1 MKDEYTP
8 WISSAVVTPK
18 SNGSIRVCL
27 DPPDLNKAI
36 KCNRHYVRSVDDIIP
51 KVAGATHFSI
61 LDARSGYWQVKIDEE
76 SSKLCTFNTPWGKY
90 RWTRLPF
97 GLTCSGDVFQE
108 KMDSVFGSL
117 DGVTGIADDTFS
129 YGTSEASHD
138 ELILSVLDTARK
150 NNMRFNSEKCQFKV
164 AEASF
169 FGLKWTPEGLN
180 ADDKKVEAIANMQPP
195 KDVKELQSFLG
206 MVNYLN
212 RFSPVLAQI
221 SQPIRNLVK
230 NDAPF
235 QWQAEQQQ
243 ALQLIKDTISKSPL
257 LAYYDPEKES
267 VIQSDAS
274 MYGLGYVLLQDDK
287 PVCYTSR
294 SMTEFPIVRKLSSAT
309 SVAVIKHLRS
319 IFSEY
324 DIPETIISDGP
335 QYSKEFKAFCNNLGI
350 EHTTSSPTYQRSNGF
365 SERMVHT
372 VKNILKKADACG
384 EDSYLRLLAYHT
396 TPVDCKLPAPA
407 KLPNHRI
414 YRTQLPS
421 SGRLQRSATSN
432 SDLDQ
437 MQHRQH
443 VQKLQHDG
451 KVTSKCF
458 WHNADTNR
466 NPTAVTSSTT
476 ADSSIPCGFS
486 GTLCNDKEW
495 SCDSTTTETQLTD
508 RRLCF

>member
-97 GLTCSGDVFQE
+97 GLTCRGDVFQE

-169 FGLKWTPEGLN
+169 FGLKWTPEGLK

-195 KDVKELQSFLG
+195 KGRS
-206 MVNYLN
+206 
-212 RFSPVLAQI
+212 
-221 SQPIRNLVK
+221 RN
-230 NDAPF
+230 
-235 QWQAEQQQ
+235 
-243 ALQLIKDTISKSPL
+243 
-257 LAYYDPEKES
+257 
-267 VIQSDAS
+267 
-274 MYGLGYVLLQDDK
+274 
-287 PVCYTSR
+287 CSR
-294 SMTEFPIVRKLSSAT
+294 SL
-309 SVAVIKHLRS
+309 
-319 IFSEY
+319 
-324 DIPETIISDGP
+324 
-335 QYSKEFKAFCNNLGI
+335 
-350 EHTTSSPTYQRSNGF
+350 
-365 SERMVHT
+365 
-372 VKNILKKADACG
+372 
-384 EDSYLRLLAYHT
+384 
-396 TPVDCKLPAPA
+396 
-407 KLPNHRI
+407 
-414 YRTQLPS
+414 
-421 SGRLQRSATSN
+421 
-432 SDLDQ
+432 
-437 MQHRQH
+437 
-443 VQKLQHDG
+443 
-451 KVTSKCF
+451 
-458 WHNADTNR
+458 
-466 NPTAVTSSTT
+466 
-476 ADSSIPCGFS
+476 
-486 GTLCNDKEW
+486 EW
-495 SCDSTTTETQLTD
+495 
-508 RRLCF
+508 